1 MHRDLA
7 ARNILLGK
15 DFIIKIADFGMAR
28 DIKIDDAYVTQEG
41 VMPIKRCALEYLL
54 KNTFTTKSDV

>member
-41 VMPIKRCALEYLL
+41 VMPIKWCALESLL